1 MGAFEILDNISG
13 YHEYDISDAQKLRFV
28 SDSLCRMT
36 GYSKD
41 ELTDSEYG
49 YTGLLCED
57 DREKYLSFLRRMLRG
72 GEGAYSE
79 KYHIKKKDG
88 NIIFV
93 KDSVNVK
100 RGKDGKLTG
109 YSVVVD
115 ITDTYAA
122 YSIEFGFYMCR

>member
-36 GYSKD
+36 GYSKN

-57 DREKYLSFLRRMLRG
+57 DREKYLSSSHKSPVSKSRMEILFL
-72 GEGAYSE
+72 
-79 KYHIKKKDG
+79 
-88 NIIFV
+88 
-93 KDSVNVK
+93 
-100 RGKDGKLTG
+100 
-109 YSVVVD
+109 
-115 ITDTYAA
+115 
-122 YSIEFGFYMCR
+122 

>member
-36 GYSKD
+36 GYSKN

-57 DREKYLSFLRRMLRG
+57 DREKYQKVGWKYYFCEGFRECKAWEGRKAYRVFRG
-72 GEGAYSE
+72 
-79 KYHIKKKDG
+79 
-88 NIIFV
+88 
-93 KDSVNVK
+93 
-100 RGKDGKLTG
+100 
-109 YSVVVD
+109 
-115 ITDTYAA
+115 
-122 YSIEFGFYMCR
+122 C